1 MRAKNLVLIMVSI
14 AKRQDCSQP
23 FPDDDQIFRICSD
36 EKAPL
41 RFYSLVSGIIV
52 SAQAMNYISN
62 FVSLHPYFKV
72 HPGKLDAFKAGLPAF
87 VEKTKTERKNLFY
100 DFTISGDDVL
110 CREVTSTLTGSL
122 CTLRM
127 SMRC

>member
-1 MRAKNLVLIMVSI
+1 MVLIMVSI

-100 DFTISGDDVL
+100 DFTISDDDVL